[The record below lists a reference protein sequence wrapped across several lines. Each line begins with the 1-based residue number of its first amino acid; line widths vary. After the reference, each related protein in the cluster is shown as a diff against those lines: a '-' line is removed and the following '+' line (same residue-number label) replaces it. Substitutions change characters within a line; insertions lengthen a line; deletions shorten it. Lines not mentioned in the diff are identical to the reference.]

1 MPLSSDDTSKPLI
14 AVIDDD
20 PILRLSVT
28 ALLSKRARVMT
39 GINTHDARRIMLEN
53 KPSLVLLDDI
63 MPGGPTGLRFLEQIK
78 DDPVLSAI
86 PVVMVT
92 ASDKKEEMLRGL
104 AAGAVDYVTKPVSSE
119 SLLRVVERIL
129 SRKQNR
135 VILCLHDRAFEAAV
149 TARLM
154 GLNCAVYGATSDGRS
169 GMDSLQKESAIVVFD
184 DGSLAREEAL
194 RLAKAYP
201 ASRFLCL
208 THDDATGAEPD
219 AETPS
224 LTSMPF
230 TQDENAVIKR
240 IGLLLAAQ
248 RQPVS

>member
-1 MPLSSDDTSKPLI
+1 MPLESDDISKPLI
-14 AVIDDD
+14 AIVDDD
-20 PILRLSVT
+20 PILRLSVS

-39 GINTHDARRIMLEN
+39 GTNAHDARRIMLEH

-63 MPGGPTGLRFLEQIK
+63 MPGGPTGLSFLEQIK

-104 AAGAVDYVTKPVSSE
+104 TAGAVDYVPKPVTSE
-119 SLLRVVERIL
+119 ALLRVVERIL
-129 SRKQNR
+129 ARKQNR
-135 VILCLHDRAFEAAV
+135 VILCLRDRAFESAI
-149 TARLM
+149 TARLA
-154 GLNCAVYGATSDGRS
+154 GLNCIVFGSGDGGQG

-184 DGSLAREEAL
+184 AESLSRDEAL
-194 RLAKAYP
+194 RLAKTYP

-208 THDDATGAEPD
+208 AKDGEVGGQDNAVPTL
-219 AETPS
+219 S
-224 LTSMPF
+224 VMPF
-230 TQDENAVIKR
+230 TKDENDVIKR

-248 RQPVS
+248 RKLA

>member
-28 ALLSKRARVMT
+28 ALLSKRARVIT
-39 GINTHDARRIMLEN
+39 GINSHDARRIMLEN

-63 MPGGPTGLRFLEQIK
+63 MPGGPTGLSFLEQIK
-78 DDPVLSAI
+78 DDPVLSVI

-92 ASDKKEEMLRGL
+92 ASDKKDEVLRGL
-104 AAGAVDYVTKPVSSE
+104 AAGAVDYVTKPVTSE
-119 SLLRVVERIL
+119 ALLRVVERIL

-135 VILCLHDRAFEAAV
+135 VILCLRDRAFEAAV

-154 GLNCAVYGATSDGRS
+154 GLNCAVYGAASDDRG

-184 DGSLAREEAL
+184 EESLAREEAL
-194 RLAKAYP
+194 RLAKTYP

-208 THDDATGAEPD
+208 THDEAGAEQEAASPL
-219 AETPS
+219 
-224 LTSMPF
+224 LTFMPF
-230 TQDENAVIKR
+230 TQDENVVIKR

-248 RQPVS
+248 RKPAS